1 MIDIIADDGQQISA
15 YRADPAGVPKGAV
28 VVIQELFGVDAH
40 IRQVA
45 DAFAAEGYVAIAPAL
60 FDRVEPGVQL
70 SSDEEGFAAGV
81 AMVEQIGLERT
92 LGDIQ
97 AAVDLG
103 RAVGKVAVVGY
114 SWGGYLAYV
123 GANQWRDVA
132 CIIGY
137 YAAGVVGEAGAKR
150 KVPTLLHFAEDDPL
164 MPVDLVG
171 QFRERRPDVSAFTYP
186 GATHGFTCADRST
199 FQPQASALAFERT
212 LFWVSQFVQGQGPIA
227 LKNAGNYA
235 QAKQEKKKAK
245 KPESDDLGP
254 PL

>member
-1 MIDIIADDGQQISA
+1 MIDLTADDGQQISA
-15 YRADPAGVPKGAV
+15 YRADPVGVPKGAV

-45 DAFAAEGYVAIAPAL
+45 DAFAAQGYVAIAPAL

-81 AMVEQIGLERT
+81 ALVEQIGLERT

-103 RAVGKVAVVGY
+103 RAAGKVAVVGY

-132 CIIGY
+132 CVIGY

-150 KVPTLLHFAEDDPL
+150 KVPTLLHFAQDDPL
-164 MPVDLVG
+164 MPADLVG

-212 LFWVSQFVQGQGPIA
+212 LFWVSQFVEGQAPIA